1 MKSLKRR
8 AGRSRRPE
16 RSRKSAVVSRK
27 RGGRSTPADKA
38 EAGKARWGLE
48 VTETDEIKEY
58 RSQAAD

>member
-1 MKSLKRR
+1 M
-8 AGRSRRPE
+8 
-16 RSRKSAVVSRK
+16 VSRK
-27 RGGRSTPADKA
+27 HGGRSTPADKA